1 MKARTHIK
9 TAVRASDKAIGW
21 VVRQFLSPKPFIDAN
36 WYSRRYLDGDASD
49 PFHHYMK
56 IGWKLGYRPNPFLD
70 ALWYRRRYGCVGNP
84 LLHYIRRGARHPHP
98 LFDARWYLERYPD
111 VARRRCD
118 PLLHFLCF
126 GRYEGRSPHPLFNS
140 EWYAARYAQD
150 GAADDPFL
158 HYLEKGAA
166 GRLDPH
172 PLFDAAWYVEH
183 NPEIAATGACALT
196 HFVEEGGLRGRSPH
210 PLFDAGWYLRQY
222 PDVAQ
227 AKVNPL
233 THYLQAG
240 ASEGRDPHPHFQTSW
255 RRDAYLG
262 DGDANPLLHFVESDD
277 IGAKPNFIFDPIWY
291 ERTHRHLIPE
301 GERPLSHFL
310 RIGRFAGLRPGP
322 FFDPHAYG
330 LSTKTQAADPLAAFL
345 HDVRLGHGV
354 ERASIGRMLLAP
366 LSLTP
371 APTKRPNWPRVAVH
385 VHAFYLDLAPKLAGA
400 LAHIPFPFD
409 LYVTITNPNGRETVE
424 HIFSAMPR
432 LERLQ
437 IIVTENRGRDIAP
450 FLVACG
456 EALAHYE
463 YILHLHTKKSL
474 HNERLSGWLDYLIE
488 TLLGSPENV
497 AALIG
502 TFESKP
508 NLGVLY
514 PATYAPVRP
523 FMRLGGNASAAQTVL
538 KRIGVRP
545 EAIDPL
551 VYSSFPSGSMCWMRG
566 EVMRSM
572 NRLGLA
578 WGDFPEESGQVDGTM
593 AHAIERRFPI
603 FALNENLDSAPYV
616 SDLFDEAGAWRARDD
631 MACDVL
637 MIDHDI
643 GGGAN
648 IFLQSLIAEYQAQ
661 NRSVIRLYR
670 DPTLGRPVYEEIR
683 PGSRRFLLGAP
694 GESFGQAFARCRPK
708 EVVINS
714 LYGIYRELGGFV
726 AALENMRKGNDA
738 PVRLMMHDF
747 LLACPS
753 QHLLDAS
760 QKYCGLPAIESVKC
774 RECVCLNENIA
785 PEWRETFQMSTW
797 RLLSQSLIDLCDE
810 VRVFDETGEEILSR
824 IFDIPTHIR
833 RIAPHRPSR
842 TLRPVRILNRDRLTI
857 AILGTL
863 TFAKGLDVVNS
874 LARHARMKR
883 LDCAIV
889 VIGDVRATVDPF
901 VQVHGAYEAQRLP
914 DIMEAYGINL
924 VFISSVVPETFC
936 YALSEAM
943 EMRMPIVAHDLGA
956 QGRRVRRYER
966 GMVIAP
972 DSPVEEIF
980 RSLAACWRRF
990 AVTAAEER
998 AL

>member
-1 MKARTHIK
+1 MKARAHIK

-21 VVRQFLSPKPFIDAN
+21 VARQFLSPKPFIDAN
-36 WYSRRYLDGDASD
+36 WYTRRYLDGDANDS
-49 PFHHYMK
+49 FHHYMK

-150 GAADDPFL
+150 GAGDDPFL

-166 GRLDPH
+166 ERFDPH
-172 PLFDAAWYVEH
+172 PLFDTAWYVEQ

-196 HFVEEGGLRGRSPH
+196 HFVEEGGMRGRSPH

-233 THYLQAG
+233 MHYLQAG

-255 RRDAYLG
+255 YRGAYLG
-262 DGDANPLLHFVESDD
+262 DRDANPLVHFVESDD
-277 IGAKPNFIFDPIWY
+277 IGAKPNFVFDPIWY

-310 RIGRFAGLRPGP
+310 RIGRFAGLQPGP
-322 FFDPHAYG
+322 FFDPHAYDA
-330 LSTKTQAADPLAAFL
+330 STKTQAADPLAAFL
-345 HDVRLGHGV
+345 NDIRLGHDV
-354 ERASIGRMLLAP
+354 ERACVGRMLLTP
-366 LSLTP
+366 LSLAA
-371 APTKRPNWPRVAVH
+371 APT
-385 VHAFYLDLAPKLAGA
+385 
-400 LAHIPFPFD
+400 
-409 LYVTITNPNGRETVE
+409 
-424 HIFSAMPR
+424 
-432 LERLQ
+432 ER
-437 IIVTENRGRDIAP
+437 
-450 FLVACG
+450 
-456 EALAHYE
+456 
-463 YILHLHTKKSL
+463 S
-474 HNERLSGWLDYLIE
+474 
-488 TLLGSPENV
+488 
-497 AALIG
+497 
-502 TFESKP
+502 
-508 NLGVLY
+508 
-514 PATYAPVRP
+514 
-523 FMRLGGNASAAQTVL
+523 
-538 KRIGVRP
+538 
-545 EAIDPL
+545 
-551 VYSSFPSGSMCWMRG
+551 
-566 EVMRSM
+566 
-572 NRLGLA
+572 
-578 WGDFPEESGQVDGTM
+578 
-593 AHAIERRFPI
+593 
-603 FALNENLDSAPYV
+603 
-616 SDLFDEAGAWRARDD
+616 
-631 MACDVL
+631 
-637 MIDHDI
+637 
-643 GGGAN
+643 
-648 IFLQSLIAEYQAQ
+648 
-661 NRSVIRLYR
+661 
-670 DPTLGRPVYEEIR
+670 
-683 PGSRRFLLGAP
+683 
-694 GESFGQAFARCRPK
+694 K

-726 AALENMRKGNDA
+726 AALENMRKGSDA
-738 PVRLMMHDF
+738 PVRLMTHDF

-774 RECVCLNENIA
+774 RECVRLNENIA
-785 PEWRETFQMSTW
+785 SEWRETFQMSTW
-797 RLLSQSLIDLCDE
+797 RLLSRSLIDLCDE
-810 VRVFDETGEEILSR
+810 VRVFDESGEEILSR
-824 IFDIPTHIR
+824 IFDMPTHIR

-842 TLRPVRILNRDRLTI
+842 TLRPVRISNRDRLTI
-857 AILGTL
+857 GILGTL
-863 TFAKGLDVVNS
+863 TFAKGLDVVNA

-901 VQVHGAYEAQRLP
+901 VQVHGAYDAQRLP

-943 EMRMPIVAHDLGA
+943 EMRMPIVAYDLGA

-972 DSPVEEIF
+972 DPPVEEIF